1 MPTNKNQSKYN
12 QSKYN
17 QSKFNQKASV
27 MSSSPT
33 MNFSKV
39 IVKRMEGVYLEM
51 LKETVMRLG
60 EMYSFD
66 GGKAFAEL
74 GVVGEK
80 NEKKTKKEKPRM
92 PLPWTGV
99 VKEEWC
105 LGIRPAHELFSQ
117 CTNERGTE
125 GFCSTCSK
133 KKNSVENR
141 AEWLAASGKKAKR
154 YANVMEK
161 KGLKREE
168 VEREALRFGL
178 SIPEAEFEYEIKGRG
193 RPRKTAAASDTET
206 DGTESDGSQKP
217 DLFAALYN
225 ALTDGEDDCETFGDR
240 NRKEIAQIEMRKKTA
255 ATKDAENAE
264 KLAAKEAKE
273 AEKLAGEAEKAA
285 KLAAKEADKAEKL
298 AAKEAKEAEKAAKL
312 AAKEAD
318 KAEKLAAK
326 EQREALKAEKLAA
339 KEQREALKAE
349 KLLAKNKREAL
360 KAEKLAAKEQRE
372 AEREVRRNEKAAKK
386 AEKEKAIE
394 KPVEEEKAIEKPVS
408 TGQPD
413 VFGSDT
419 EDGDT
424 EIQSATY
431 SEETTAKVVPW
442 THNGIEYLK
451 DSSNTVYDK
460 ESWEELGV
468 WDQETGEIRDYDD
481 DYTGESEGE

>member
-298 AAKEAKEAEKAAKL
+298 AAKE
-312 AAKEAD
+312 
-318 KAEKLAAK
+318 
-326 EQREALKAEKLAA
+326 
-339 KEQREALKAE
+339 QREALKAE

-481 DYTGESEGE
+481 DYTGESECEE